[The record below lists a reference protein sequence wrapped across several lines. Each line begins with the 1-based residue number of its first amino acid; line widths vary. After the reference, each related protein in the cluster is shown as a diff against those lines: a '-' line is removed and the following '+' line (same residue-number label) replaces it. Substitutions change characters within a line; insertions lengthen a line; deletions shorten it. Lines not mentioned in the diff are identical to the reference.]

1 MMTVRHNLHYT
12 AAISAWC
19 TFIPQAVVY
28 LYLEIYFGIKRE
40 LSRITTNSFL
50 QKYCFTSRSVYA
62 LSCYEGKSL
71 VPNANHR
78 L

>member
-1 MMTVRHNLHYT
+1 MTVRHNLCYT
-12 AAISAWC
+12 AVISACC
-19 TFIPQAVVY
+19 TFITQAVVY
-28 LYLEIYFGIKRE
+28 LYLEIYFGINRE

-50 QKYCFTSRSVYA
+50 QKCCFTSLSVYA
-62 LSCYEGKSL
+62 LSCYESKSL